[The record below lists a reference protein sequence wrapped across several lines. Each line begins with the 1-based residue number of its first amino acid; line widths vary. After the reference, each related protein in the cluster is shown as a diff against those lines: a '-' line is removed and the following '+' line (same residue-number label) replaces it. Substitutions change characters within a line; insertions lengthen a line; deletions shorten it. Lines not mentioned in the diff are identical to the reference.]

1 MPIDRSQLRMSPDE
15 LDGFLGAERTVRV
28 ATVSPSGE
36 PHVAPMW
43 FVWHEGAMYVTSLKR
58 SRRQR
63 DVEHG
68 SRVAACVDAGE
79 EYGELRGVVL
89 YGDFAEVDPPQAVR
103 KAFGAK
109 YWGGVEVPDR
119 RSHTWLAL
127 RPDRTVS
134 WDFSKI
140 PAGRDDRAERS
151 REGG

>member
-1 MPIDRSQLRMSPDE
+1 MPIDRSQLRMTPQE
-15 LDGFLGAERTVRV
+15 LDEFLREERTVRV
-28 ATVSPSGE
+28 ATVSPDGE

-43 FVWHEGAMYVTSLKR
+43 FVWHDGAMYVTSLKR

-63 DVEHG
+63 DVERG

-89 YGDFAEVDPPQAVR
+89 YGEFADVDPPQEVR
-103 KAFGAK
+103 KAFGEK

-119 RSHTWLAL
+119 RSHAWLAL
-127 RPDRTVS
+127 RPDRVAS

-151 REGG
+151 R